1 MAYMFD
7 DDKTKV
13 QFDKAFKS
21 AFDSRYLEKEMR
33 LWQGDGTDRNGVT
46 LNFDSLPGNI
56 NLSDYRYLM
65 LVCAIYSMSQGE
77 YVHDGLII
85 IPTNMKFNGA
95 ISNCSGT
102 YTGSGSSITTQ
113 LRTQMRSVSYG
124 YTANTV
130 EVGEC
135 LYVVTEADSSTG
147 TVKGGVDPEKL
158 IPYEL
163 WGFI

>member
-1 MAYMFD
+1 MAYMFN
-7 DDKTKV
+7 DDKTKA
-13 QFDKAFKS
+13 QFDEVFEP
-21 AFDSRYLEKEMR
+21 AFDSRYLEKR
-33 LWQGDGTDRNGVT
+33 VKLWQGDGTDRNGVT

-65 LVCAIYSMSQGE
+65 LVSAIYSMSQGE
-77 YVHDGLII
+77 YVADGTLI
-85 IPTNMKFNGA
+85 IPTDMKYNGA

-102 YTGSGSSITTQ
+102 YTGSGSSITAQ

-135 LYVVTEADSSTG
+135 LYVATEANSSSG
-147 TVKGGVDPEKL
+147 TVQGGVDPEML